1 MVSFKKRSI
10 SEEKRLK
17 TKSNLGSNISERV
30 FSFAGKEIEVSPV
43 SPLKPVTPDRFE
55 TNSQRKCNEDIE
67 KVTFEA
73 ENLFKIPDENGV
85 PSGDIREK

>member
-1 MVSFKKRSI
+1 MQA
-10 SEEKRLK
+10 
-17 TKSNLGSNISERV
+17 GMQC
-30 FSFAGKEIEVSPV
+30 FAFYHCSHYVLLATIIMYDV
-43 SPLKPVTPDRFE
+43 
-55 TNSQRKCNEDIE
+55 QRKCNEDIE